1 VEDAV
6 LRGFHPIK
14 TASSTSKINSTE
26 NSKPEEENENYKTLP
41 PELNS
46 PFNERAVDCGPNSER
61 TSERAVDCPAYDRS
75 FSLERGGKLS
85 NLGYDVIR
93 TVGREEEEGG
103 GRREEEGEGGG
114 GRGEGGEGRGEGG
127 GGQR

>member
-1 VEDAV
+1 
-6 LRGFHPIK
+6 
-14 TASSTSKINSTE
+14 
-26 NSKPEEENENYKTLP
+26 
-41 PELNS
+41 LNS

-93 TVGREEEEGG
+93 TVVRSEEEGG
-103 GRREEEGEGGG
+103 GEINPALLHPFRRRSRKNKEVVKENKDKCNT
-114 GRGEGGEGRGEGG
+114 
-127 GGQR
+127 Q